1 MDLNLTVG
9 DPTLD
14 AEDLHSLTTDLRK
27 SIATHTDADAS
38 IVTGKALPGTKGD
51 PITLGTLALALI
63 TSGTVTGLVTV
74 LQTFVARRPS
84 IEFEVTTSDGRV
96 VKLKGDQFKAE
107 QVGQTITVLKDL
119 VGKA

>member
-1 MDLNLTVG
+1 MNLNLTVG
-9 DPTLD
+9 DPTLG

-38 IVTGKALPGTKGD
+38 IVTGTALPGTKGD
-51 PITLGTLALALI
+51 PITLGSLALALI

-84 IEFEVTTSDGRV
+84 LEFEVTRPDGQIL
-96 VKLKGDQFKAE
+96 KLKGDQLKAAH
-107 QVGQTITVLKDL
+107 VTQTITVLEDF

>member
-1 MDLNLTVG
+1 MDMHLTIG

-14 AEDLHSLTTDLRK
+14 AEDLQALAVELGR

-38 IVTGKALPGTKGD
+38 LVTGAAKPGTKGD

-84 IEFEVTTSDGRV
+84 IEFEVSRKDGEV
-96 VKLKGDQFKAE
+96 LKLKAE
-107 QVGQTITVLKDL
+107 HLRAGQVTQTVTVLKDF
-119 VGKA
+119 VGRA

>member
-9 DPTLD
+9 DATLD
-14 AEDLHSLTTDLRK
+14 AEDLHSLTSELRK
-27 SIATHTDADAS
+27 SITTHTDADAS

-74 LQTFVARRPS
+74 LQTFVARRPT
-84 IEFEVTTSDGRV
+84 IEFEVTRPDGQIL
-96 VKLKGDQFKAE
+96 KLKGDQLKAAH
-107 QVGQTITVLKDL
+107 VTQTITVLEDF